1 MKIID
6 KRKNKIFEPFFHLKN
21 GEGFQWNGSVYL
33 KTSADYAFNI
43 LENEEKEIENIWI
56 EVIPVN
62 LTVIIEKNEE

>member
-1 MKIID
+1 MKVID
-6 KRKNKIFEPFFHLKN
+6 NRKNKIFEQFFHLNN
-21 GEGFQWNGSVYL
+21 GEGFQWNGGVYL

-43 LENEEKEIENIWI
+43 LENEEKEIENTFI